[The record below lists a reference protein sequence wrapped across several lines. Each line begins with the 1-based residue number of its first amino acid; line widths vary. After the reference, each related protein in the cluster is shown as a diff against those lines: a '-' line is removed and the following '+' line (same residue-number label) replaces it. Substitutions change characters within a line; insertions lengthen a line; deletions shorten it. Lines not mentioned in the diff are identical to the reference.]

1 MSNYSYKS
9 KPSEEVPEV
18 LEITVD
24 LEYREELEMLT
35 EDDDRYDYL
44 RSLRGVRL
52 A

>member
-1 MSNYSYKS
+1 MSNYSYIR

-18 LEITVD
+18 HEITAD
-24 LEYREELEMLT
+24 LDCREELDMLT